1 MPADLPHRRIRAGA
15 ESIHDR
21 LNGLLGSGDV
31 GQAFDYFSN
40 VPARMGFGTPSLAE
54 AATYELERLS
64 FSYWLLITLYENHW
78 IAAKIVD
85 TPAKD
90 MIKAWPRLTSDVAP
104 KDLTR
109 IDHCLRA
116 TQTKTKMLQAMKWG
130 RLFGGAGAL
139 IVIDGQ
145 EDQLDEPVDLDTI
158 GVGDYKGLIPFDR
171 WTGIYPE
178 GEICSDVNRP
188 IDFGRPEMYRVNLQ
202 GGKSFN
208 VHCSRILRFTGP
220 EMPSPERE
228 AHSWWGISEIVRP
241 YEEIRKRDNMS
252 WNILSLT
259 FRAQILGMKYP
270 ELEKML
276 AGVGIGQAGAQQ
288 WNARMSEITRM
299 LSNQSLIALPK
310 DGEIQSVN
318 YTFSGLSDCYQQF
331 QLDISGATGIPVT
344 RLFGRTISGLGQ
356 SNDAD
361 ERIYEERIA
370 SDQDEGMRPQLE
382 KLYPVICMSTLGE
395 VPDDL
400 DLTFPSVRV
409 LDEKEKSEL
418 GKTVADTVLV
428 AMNGGIISARTA
440 GKELKQASD
449 KTEIFTNITDEDIEK
464 LSDEIS
470 PEGEM
475 GGDLFGA
482 GGGGGLNPAGSPS
495 KVLKQENREGK
506 EAGEKPEPGQEPDSD
521 EDGDEDSDDED
532 ADRIH
537 GLRRMARAAD
547 DAEWQESKIKRDDEG
562 KFAGGTGGTKSG
574 GAGSRYETGKTDHLV
589 AYKSREQWPEH
600 AKKLAIP
607 PAWTDVRVS
616 PNPKA
621 DLQATG
627 RDSKGRPQYIYSQR
641 FKDSQ
646 AAMKFERVESL
657 AQDISMI
664 DKQLST
670 MRKSRDEH
678 TRDHADCMALI
689 RKMGLRP
696 GSESDTKAKVKA
708 YGASTLM
715 GHHVWEL
722 GNATRLRFVGKK
734 GVTISLPVEDA
745 DMARML
751 RSRKRAAGAKGK
763 IFPSVSDAS
772 LRTFSNEK
780 LDHGSYHTK
789 DFRTHI
795 AAETAQGLVESIRP
809 PRNEAEYKKKVKEV
823 AKKVAERLGNTAT
836 VALQSYIPPQIFSGW
851 RASLAV

>member
-1 MPADLPHRRIRAGA
+1 MAGVRAQDEALKGLADQ
-15 ESIHDR
+15 
-21 LNGLLGSGDV
+21 NGLARAL
-31 GQAFDYFSN
+31 DYFTN
-40 VPARMGFGTPSLAE
+40 VPARMGLGTPSLAE
-54 AATYELERLS
+54 AAEYELVRLS
-64 FSYWLLITLYENHW
+64 FSYYLLLTLYENHW

-90 MIKAWPRLTSDVAP
+90 MVKAWPRLTSDVDP

-116 TQTKTKMLQAMKWG
+116 TQTRTKMLQAMKWG

-145 EDQLDEPVDLDTI
+145 EDHLDEPVDLDTVGI
-158 GVGDYKGLIPFDR
+158 GDYKGLIPFDR

-178 GEICSDVNRP
+178 GSVCTDINRP
-188 IDFGRPEMYRVNLQ
+188 IDFNRPEYYRVNVGQ

-220 EMPSPERE
+220 EMPTPERE

-270 ELEKML
+270 QLEKML
-276 AGVGIGQAGAQQ
+276 AGVGIGQAGAQA
-288 WNARMSEITRM
+288 WEARISEINRLM
-299 LSNQSLIALPK
+299 SNQSMIALPA

-370 SDQDEGMRPQLE
+370 SDQDESMRPQLE

-428 AMNGGIISARTA
+428 AMNGGLISPRT
-440 GKELKQASD
+440 GGMELKQASD
-449 KTEIFTNITDEDIEK
+449 KTEIFTNITDEDIAK
-464 LSDEIS
+464 LSADIA
-470 PEGEM
+470 PEGEI

-482 GGGGGLNPAGSPS
+482 GGGAGLNPAGSPS

-506 EAGEKPEPGQEPDSD
+506 KAGEEPKPEQEPDFD
-521 EDGDEDSDDED
+521 EDGGEDSDFIEEDDED
-532 ADRIH
+532 ADRVH
-537 GLRRMARAAD
+537 GLRQMARAAD

-562 KFAGGTGGTKSG
+562 KFAGGTGGTKSSG
-574 GAGSRYETGKTDHLV
+574 VGSRYETGKTDHLV

-600 AKKLAIP
+600 AKHLQIP
-607 PAWTDVRVS
+607 PAWKDVRVS

-627 RDSKGRPQYIYSQR
+627 RDSKGRLQYIYSQR

-670 MRKSRDEH
+670 MRKSKDEH
-678 TRDHADCMALI
+678 TKDHADCMTLI

-708 YGASTLM
+708 YGASTLV

-745 DMARML
+745 DMAKML

-823 AKKVAERLGNTAT
+823 AKKVAERLGNTPT
-836 VALQSYIPPQIFSGW
+836 VALQSYIPPQLFSGW
-851 RASLAV
+851 RQAYATA